1 MNILV
6 GEVLQAWDQ
15 LSENFLSVA
24 GAKSKMKVVLD
35 FAHITPKII
44 GMFIIRCPL
53 FFKYSILA
61 LGDVADTH
69 LEELVQMT
77 NHDPIV
83 IWNLG

>member
-15 LSENFLSVA
+15 LSDNFLSVA

-44 GMFIIRCPL
+44 GKSVDFGA
-53 FFKYSILA
+53 FFEIMGCYSI
-61 LGDVADTH
+61 G
-69 LEELVQMT
+69 
-77 NHDPIV
+77 
-83 IWNLG
+83 